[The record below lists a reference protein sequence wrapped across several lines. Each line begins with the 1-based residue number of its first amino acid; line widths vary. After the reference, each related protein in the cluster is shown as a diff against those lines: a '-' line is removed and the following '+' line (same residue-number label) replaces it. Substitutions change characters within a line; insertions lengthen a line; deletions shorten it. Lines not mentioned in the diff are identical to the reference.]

1 MFLSWFS
8 KQWCV
13 LGLSCLPHKEVGRGQ
28 SRRACV
34 AGACCCFS
42 HPCGATVCAH
52 CGAVVFRPVLALCR
66 SQASAWG
73 TWGARAPRAAPLRR
87 QTPSRCTAELEV
99 CPSVFPQEDIG
110 RPLACV
116 RLVQSPGRTRRERLV
131 VGLLCTVCGLC
142 GRATNGQPLSSSPAL
157 FLLGAALG
165 RLWLL
170 WLCPVVRDLAARLRQ
185 PMCTFVSVCGVAARR
200 PCLAQSSGGL

>member
-1 MFLSWFS
+1 
-8 KQWCV
+8 
-13 LGLSCLPHKEVGRGQ
+13 LPHKEVGRGQ

-87 QTPSRCTAELEV
+87 QNPQQVHSRAGGLPECLSSRGHWAAPGMREACAVPRQDTARAV
-99 CPSVFPQEDIG
+99 G
-110 RPLACV
+110 RWP
-116 RLVQSPGRTRRERLV
+116 V
-131 VGLLCTVCGLC
+131 VHGVWFV
-142 GRATNGQPLSSSPAL
+142 RATNGQLLSSSPAL

>member
-52 CGAVVFRPVLALCR
+52 CGAVVFRR
-66 SQASAWG
+66 SSRSA
-73 TWGARAPRAAPLRR
+73 ARKHQLGGLGGPCTKAPLRR
-87 QTPSRCTAELEV
+87 RNPQQVHSRAGGLPECLSSKGHWAAPGMRE
-99 CPSVFPQEDIG
+99 
-110 RPLACV
+110 
-116 RLVQSPGRTRRERLV
+116 LVQSPGRTRRERLV

-170 WLCPVVRDLAARLRQ
+170 WLRPVVRDLAGRLRQ